1 MNYKII
7 TVLLLAM
14 ILLISAPTV
23 SAKHSYLEDFNQQ
36 YDTGDTK
43 LDSCDTC
50 HEVQDIESINPYG
63 EAYHQ
68 NGKNLASIEA
78 LDSDG
83 DGFTNLDEIN
93 ALTFPGDAND
103 YSMTDSETVP
113 ETTDDVTEPS
123 DDPSEE
129 QPAEES
135 SGDTADDQKTLGF
148 EMIFAVVGVLAV
160 VGLKKR
166 GYIK

>member
-1 MNYKII
+1 MRYKII

-14 ILLISAPTV
+14 ILLVSAPTV
-23 SAKHSYLEDFNQQ
+23 SAKMSDMEDFNQK

-50 HEVQDIESINPYG
+50 HGVQDIGSINPYG
-63 EAYHQ
+63 EAY
-68 NGKNLASIEA
+68 GEYGENLASIEA
-78 LDSDG
+78 FDSDG

-103 YSMTDSETVP
+103 YPMTDSEPVP
-113 ETTDDVTEPS
+113 EMPDDVTEPA
-123 DDPSEE
+123 DEHDEE
-129 QPAEES
+129 QPAEEA
-135 SGDTADDQKTLGF
+135 SGDAADEQKTPGF
-148 EMIFAVVGVLAV
+148 EMIFAVVGVLAA
-160 VGLKKR
+160 VGLKK